1 MREIGGYFG
10 LESFGGR
17 ELYADLLALNSARNA
32 LLYLIKARDIKKL
45 YIPYYLCDCVSDT
58 CDNYSCEYEYYRI
71 GEDLLPQVEGVF
83 SGGEYLYIVNFFGQ
97 ISNEMITALKEKY
110 GNVIFDNV
118 QAFFQPPV
126 EGIDTIYSC
135 RKFFGVPDGGYL
147 STDARLSEEIEQ
159 DSSRERMTHILGRFE
174 QTGSAFYSSY
184 QANEAVIDELP
195 LALMS
200 PITKNILRAVDYD
213 DVRSRRNANY
223 KTLAAALDKINPL
236 RLTQPEGAYVYPFYA
251 ENGMEIKRAL
261 AAKKIF
267 VPTLWPN
274 VLECGAEFERGLT
287 ENILPLPCDQRYGE
301 EDMQRIIDELL
312 PLLG

>member
-1 MREIGGYFG
+1 MKEIGGYFG
-10 LESFGGR
+10 LESFGGS
-17 ELYADLLALNSARNA
+17 ELYADLLHLNSARNA
-32 LLYLIKARDIKKL
+32 LLYLLKARDIKKL

-58 CDNYSCEYEYYRI
+58 CDKYGYEYEYYRI
-71 GEDLLPQVEGVF
+71 GKDFLPQVERTF

-97 ISNEMITALKEKY
+97 ISNEMVIALKEKY
-110 GNVIFDNV
+110 GNIIFDNV

-126 EGIDTIYSC
+126 EGIDTVYSC

-147 STDARLSEEIEQ
+147 STDVRLAEELEQ

-174 QTGSAFYSSY
+174 QTASEYYSSY

-195 LALMS
+195 LAIMS
-200 PITKNILRAVDYD
+200 PITQNILRAADYD
-213 DVRSRRNANY
+213 SVRSRRNSNY
-223 KTLAAALDKINPL
+223 KTLADALDKINTL
-236 RLTQPEGAYVYPFYA
+236 KLTQPEGAYVYPFYA
-251 ENGMEIKRAL
+251 EKGMEIKRAL

-274 VLECGAEFERGLT
+274 VLDCGEEFECSLA
-287 ENILPLPCDQRYGE
+287 ENILPLPCDQRYDG
-301 EDMQRIIDELL
+301 EDMRRILSELL